1 MKECSRWCHRCYE
14 RNKKM
19 YIMYWIIIVLMFSTS
34 LWLKKKSTIS
44 IFFLHIKIPPILKKD
59 IHLQVYF
66 ISLKKNFTVNLTD
79 YFSWRSNYLL
89 KMLPKVWKQY
99 HIFLL
104 LRDQNQ
110 SEHSQ
115 AKLVIKKAVNNSLKY
130 LQSNMIDCLQNSM
143 LSSLCLF
150 QK

>member
-1 MKECSRWCHRCYE
+1 MHH
-14 RNKKM
+14 
-19 YIMYWIIIVLMFSTS
+19 VLDNYCLCFQ
-34 LWLKKKSTIS
+34 LVCGKKKSTIS
-44 IFFLHIKIPPILKKD
+44 IFSSTLKFPPSSKD
-59 IHLQVYF
+59 IHLQVYC

-79 YFSWRSNYLL
+79 YFSWRSDYLL

-110 SEHSQ
+110 PEHSQ

-143 LSSLCLF
+143 LNSLCLF

>member
-1 MKECSRWCHRCYE
+1 MCT
-14 RNKKM
+14 
-19 YIMYWIIIVLMFSTS
+19 MYWIIIVLMFSTS
-34 LWLKKKSTIS
+34 LWLKKIYNFN
-44 IFFLHIKIPPILKKD
+44 FFLHIKITPILKKD
-59 IHLQVYF
+59 IHLQVYC

-79 YFSWRSNYLL
+79 YFSWRSDYLL

-110 SEHSQ
+110 PEHSQ